1 MKKTGL
7 LLTVIL
13 LFAMLCGCVLPPG
26 AVRYRAAKK
35 YEFDLDEQSNI
46 IYGTVFRKPVTIN
59 VGEGI
64 TVDLID
70 CSFKKDI
77 IINAEA
83 GSTTSFLGMCKFAEG
98 VEVIFNQASEE
109 MKMPIIEM
117 PYNVM
122 PYNVNIVATGRAI
135 VIADSDRTITVNG
148 KEYTFEDCRYA
159 VKAVNEGSLVE
170 LEEGKEYPAFGVYCH
185 PDPEPSISVTAYE
198 RMWEPVRQYP

>member
-13 LFAMLCGCVLPPG
+13 LAAMIMGCALPPG

-35 YEFDLDEQSNI
+35 YEYDLDEQPNI

-83 GSTTSFLGMCKFAEG
+83 GSTTSFLGKCSFAPG
-98 VEVIFNQASEE
+98 TEVIFNQASEE
-109 MKMPIIEM
+109 PRMPKIIM
-117 PYNVM
+117 HYNI
-122 PYNVNIVATGRAI
+122 NVVPSGRAI
-135 VIADSDRTITVNG
+135 VIAHSDETITVNG
-148 KEYTFEDCRYA
+148 KEYTFEDCKYA
-159 VKAVNEGSLVE
+159 VKAVDEGSLVE

-198 RMWEPVRQYP
+198 RMWEPDRSLP

>member
-13 LFAMLCGCVLPPG
+13 LIAMLCGCALPPG

-35 YEFDLDEQSNI
+35 YEFDLDEQPNI
-46 IYGTVFRKPVTIN
+46 IYGTKFRKPVIMN

-77 IINAEA
+77 IINAGA
-83 GSTTSFLGMCKFAEG
+83 GSTTSFLGMCRFAEG
-98 VEVIFNQASEE
+98 VNVIFNQASEE
-109 MKMPIIEM
+109 PRMPKIIM
-117 PYNVM
+117 HYNI
-122 PYNVNIVATGRAI
+122 NVVPSGRAI
-135 VIADSDRTITVNG
+135 VIAHSDETITVNG
-148 KEYTFEDCRYA
+148 REYTFEDCRYA

-198 RMWEPVRQYP
+198 RMWEPDRSLP

>member
-13 LFAMLCGCVLPPG
+13 LAAMIMGCALPPG

-35 YEFDLDEQSNI
+35 YEYDLDEQPNI
-46 IYGTVFRKPVTIN
+46 IYGTKFRKPVIIN

-77 IINAEA
+77 IINAGA
-83 GSTTSFLGMCKFAEG
+83 GSTTSFLGMCRFAEG
-98 VEVIFNQASEE
+98 VNVIFNQASEE
-109 MKMPIIEM
+109 PRMPKIIM
-117 PYNVM
+117 HYNI
-122 PYNVNIVATGRAI
+122 NVVPSGRAI
-135 VIADSDRTITVNG
+135 VIAHSDETITVNG
-148 KEYTFEDCRYA
+148 REYTFEDCRYA

-198 RMWEPVRQYP
+198 RMWEPDRSLP